1 MILQA
6 LSGYYDR
13 LRAESHAVVPEYGF
27 SVQGATHAL
36 VLDGD
41 GTLLG
46 FEDLRHHEGAKPFAR
61 SVVVPKPMGKRS
73 GQKPPPYFTW
83 DNSKYVLG
91 ITFDNKEYTLVP
103 DRHEEF
109 KAVNL
114 RLLRGMD
121 DPAARAFVSF
131 LESWE
136 PEKAQD
142 MEDHEDALAGGFLV
156 VRLDGEQEFLHEKN
170 AIKTAWLEEMEAL
183 PSGGTGQCLVS
194 GIKNAR
200 LTRLHPEIKGV
211 PGGQPS
217 GAPLVSFNDTA
228 YDSHGHRYNAN
239 CPVGEQAAFGYTT
252 ALNHLLRQRG
262 RRVQVGDTT
271 VVFWT
276 EKPTTAESYL
286 PGLIA
291 GWDAPQDI
299 EDKAVARDL
308 GLFLEAVKQGRAPT
322 DIQDAGTAFYVLG
335 LAPNAA
341 RLAVRF
347 WHVGTVGEMAER
359 VGRHFRDLAVVKQYD
374 NQPDHPG
381 VRHLARELA
390 ALGDMKNFPAIL
402 AGGLLR
408 AMLTGGRYPEALLVQ
423 VLERIRVEKSRKDKN
438 GKPIN
443 SVSYLRAAMLRAC
456 LIRNHNKEIPMAL
469 DTART
474 DAPYLLGRLFAVLER
489 AQQEAVPG
497 ANATIRDRFIGA
509 ASATPARVFPVL
521 LKGADNHLAKLRK
534 LKEKEGT
541 SHWLDRQV
549 QDICAEIADFPL
561 TLPTPEQGVFQLG
574 YYHQRKDFFTK
585 KDEKEN

>member
-13 LRAESHAVVPEYGF
+13 LRAEPEPEVPAYGF
-27 SVQGATHAL
+27 SVQGVHFCL
-36 VLDGD
+36 VLDRHGVLAGD
-41 GTLLG
+41 P
-46 FEDLRHHEGAKPFAR
+46 EDLREEGHPRSLVVPQGVKR
-61 SVVVPKPMGKRS
+61 SVDIAPN
-73 GQKPPPYFTW
+73 YLW
-83 DNSKYVLG
+83 DNTGYVLG
-91 ITFDNKEYTLVP
+91 ADAKGKPERAMATFEA
-103 DRHEEF
+103 F
-109 KAVNL
+109 KAHQRAVAGDL
-114 RLLRGMD
+114 DDEGVRAVLAFLD
-121 DPAARAFVSF
+121 AWDPARAQE
-131 LESWE
+131 LPLWE
-136 PEKAQD
+136 E
-142 MEDHEDALAGGFLV
+142 MAGANV
-156 VRLDGEQEFLHEKN
+156 VFRFDGEQEFIHDRPALRG
-170 AIKTAWLEEMEAL
+170 AWLEHLETAAQGE
-183 PSGGTGQCLVS
+183 TGICLVTGREEAIS
-194 GIKNAR
+194 
-200 LTRLHPEIKGV
+200 RLHASVKGIPEA
-211 PGGQPS
+211 QTS
-217 GAPLVSFNDTA
+217 GAALVSFNQPSFTS
-228 YDSHGHRYNAN
+228 YGKEQSFNA
-239 CPVGEQAAFGYTT
+239 PVSEQASFGYTT

-276 EKPTTAESYL
+276 EKSTTAESYL
-286 PGLIA
+286 PALIA
-291 GWDAPQDI
+291 GWDAPQDV

-308 GLFLEAVKQGRAPT
+308 GLFLDAVKQGRAPT

-359 VGRHFRDLAVVKQYD
+359 VARHFRDLAVVKQYD

-381 VRHLARELA
+381 VWHLARELA
-390 ALGDMKNFPAIL
+390 AQGDMKNFPAIL

-408 AMLTGGRYPEALLVQ
+408 AVVTGGRYPDSWIGA
-423 VLERIRVEKSRKDKN
+423 VLGRIRADKT
-438 GKPIN
+438 
-443 SVSYLRAAMLRAC
+443 VSYLRAAMLRAC